1 MKSDRDEVRA
11 YYNRTAEM
19 EWERIGNR
27 PEFLLTCRFL
37 DRMILPGDRVLD
49 IGGGPGRYSIHLAG
63 RGCAVTLLDLAEEN
77 VKLAEV
83 HAVEAGVSLHAAAG
97 DALEAGDLLRERGFV
112 PEGGFDAVLLMGPLY
127 HLLEE
132 EERIRSVEEALSLLQ
147 PGGLLCASFILNTAD
162 LQYRMKHPA
171 DGPILTENPAELDFR
186 AALLRG
192 EGWSGDGFTR
202 AHFADVSEIE
212 PFMACFPLEPVVI
225 FGQEGIMGP
234 CEESLMAL
242 TPEEIGEWLRFS
254 ENLAVRREYW
264 GFAEH
269 LMYVGRKRG

>member
-1 MKSDRDEVRA
+1 MKSDREAVRA
-11 YYNRTAEM
+11 YYNRNAES
-19 EWERIGNR
+19 EWKRIGNR
-27 PEFLLTCRFL
+27 PEFLVTCRFL
-37 DRMILPGDRVLD
+37 DRMIMPGERVLD

-77 VKLAEV
+77 VRLAEKN
-83 HAVEAGVSLHAAAG
+83 AREAGVVLNAAAG
-97 DALEAGDLLRERGFV
+97 DALMAGEVLRERGLY
-112 PEGGFDAVLLMGPLY
+112 PARGFDAVLLMGPLY

-132 EERIRSVEEALSLLQ
+132 EERVRSVEEALSLLR

-162 LQYRMKHPA
+162 LQFRMKY
-171 DGPILTENPAELDFR
+171 PIDLDFR

-212 PFMACFPLEPVVI
+212 PFMARFPLDPVVI

-234 CEESLMAL
+234 LEETIMAL
-242 TPEEIGEWLRFS
+242 TPAEIGEWLRFS
-254 ENLAVRREYW
+254 ENLSVRREYW

-269 LMYVGRKRG
+269 LMYVGRKKD

>member
-1 MKSDRDEVRA
+1 MKTDRDEVRA
-11 YYNRTAEM
+11 YYNRTAKQ
-19 EWERIGNR
+19 EWERIDNR

-37 DRMILPGDRVLD
+37 DRMIRPGERVLD

-77 VKLAEV
+77 VRLAEEN
-83 HAVEAGVSLHAAAG
+83 ARESGVPLNAAPG
-97 DALEAGDLLRERGFV
+97 DALMAGEILRERGLN
-112 PEGGFDAVLLMGPLY
+112 PAGGFDAVLLMGPLY

-132 EERIRSVEEALSLLQ
+132 EERVRSVEEALSLLR
-147 PGGLLCASFILNTAD
+147 PGGVLCASFILNTAD
-162 LQYRMKHPA
+162 LQFRMKYPA
-171 DGPILTENPAELDFR
+171 DGPILTDNPIDLDFR

-212 PFMACFPLEPVVI
+212 PFMARFPLDPVVI

-242 TPEEIGEWLRFS
+242 TPDEIAEWLRFS

-269 LMYVGRKRG
+269 LMYIGRKKD